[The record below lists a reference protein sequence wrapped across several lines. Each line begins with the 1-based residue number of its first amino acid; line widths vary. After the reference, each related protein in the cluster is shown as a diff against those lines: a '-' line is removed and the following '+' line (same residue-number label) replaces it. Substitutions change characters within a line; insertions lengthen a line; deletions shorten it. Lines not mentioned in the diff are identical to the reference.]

1 MEQTTINVFG
11 TAYTVGQFI
20 GLLVLAYYIV
30 SAVIVLFEESVILSR
45 HGESGWKVLIPFY
58 GPYLFFK
65 KTCDNGGLYWAT
77 VISAV
82 IAGLLYLVVPVMGEY
97 YLLMPLFCRLLLCV
111 NLADEENRGTGFAFG
126 MLFLAPV
133 FFGILAFGKKAEPA
147 APDASIAVA

>member
-11 TAYTVGQFI
+11 AAYTVGQFI

-45 HGESGWKVLIPFY
+45 HGEGGWKVLLPFY
-58 GPYLFFK
+58 GPYLFFR

-82 IAGLLYLVVPVMGEY
+82 VAGLLYLVVPVMGEY
-97 YLLMPLFCRLLLCV
+97 YLLMPLFCRLLRGASSLFFSRRFRSRIASYSV
-111 NLADEENRGTGFAFG
+111 RMRRKFPTMNRC
-126 MLFLAPV
+126 
-133 FFGILAFGKKAEPA
+133 
-147 APDASIAVA
+147 ASSL